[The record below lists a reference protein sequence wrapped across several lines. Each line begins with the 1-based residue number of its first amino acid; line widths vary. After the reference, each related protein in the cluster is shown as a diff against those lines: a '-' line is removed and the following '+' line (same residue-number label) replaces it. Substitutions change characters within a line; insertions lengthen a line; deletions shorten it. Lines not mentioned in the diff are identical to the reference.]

1 MTSGLLLQAAVSGI
15 LLGGVYGLV
24 ASGLTLIF
32 GVLRIINFAH
42 GAVMILAMYASYWLY
57 VLYGVDPYASV
68 LITAPLFFAIGAGI
82 EKALIE
88 PNRAAAEHNQ
98 LLLTLG
104 LALFIENLA
113 LVLWQGDF
121 RTLRVP
127 YANASFVIGEA
138 LVELPRLIAAAG
150 AVLMAVALFAFLR
163 LTDLGK
169 AIRALAEEPEGA
181 MLVGIDVAR
190 IRATAFGI
198 GAACAAVA
206 GALITPFFY
215 VAPDVGESFNIMAFV
230 VVVLGGM
237 GNFVGALLGGL
248 IVGLAESL
256 GAALLPGSLKQ
267 LVVFVIFVLVLLFRP
282 QGLFGG
288 SRGR

>member
-24 ASGLTLIF
+24 ASGLTLFF

-42 GAVMILAMYASYWLY
+42 GAVMMLAMYASYWLF